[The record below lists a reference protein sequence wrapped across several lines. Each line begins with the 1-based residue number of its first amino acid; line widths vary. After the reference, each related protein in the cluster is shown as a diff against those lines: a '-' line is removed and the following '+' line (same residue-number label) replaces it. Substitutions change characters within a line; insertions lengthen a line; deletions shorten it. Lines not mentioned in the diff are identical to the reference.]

1 MTCHVGKHVVAW
13 GDGNLQA
20 SRWCWDSKL
29 HDLRGLCIFG
39 TPVQIIILQQF
50 QAGPSRLATPPS
62 SLRTSGPGFSVI
74 TFPTA
79 GSASAKKKRPKSVT
93 PTRSAQK
100 NTFRQVAT
108 IGRKFSGRT
117 ASWPLACENAIK
129 RYPKWAGCQLW
140 PSWHWEAHC
149 HLQTPSTPQSAA
161 RASRTCKKLIK
172 SYCRNTHWRSCQS
185 INQSTSTTTS
195 EIYWVEKTCKGAFID
210 MSSGFCIKDVAK
222 GHQGFTGFTQMDDD
236 PTMTGHKTFQ
246 DRPREALQ
254 LFCHLGL
261 AFTWR
266 IIIRACETLSHLSPK
281 TLWSKLKNMSNEMYS
296 NVKIFWVS
304 HISYTHSLR
313 MSTPQWLPK
322 RWNITESTES
332 PALQGS

>member
-100 NTFRQVAT
+100 THSAKLQRLVANSLGGLLVGLLHAKT
-108 IGRKFSGRT
+108 QSKDIQSGLDASCGHHDTEKLTVTCRPLQPHNQPPGPQGHGKNWSRAIVEAVIGD
-117 ASWPLACENAIK
+117 
-129 RYPKWAGCQLW
+129 
-140 PSWHWEAHC
+140 H
-149 HLQTPSTPQSAA
+149 
-161 RASRTCKKLIK
+161 
-172 SYCRNTHWRSCQS
+172 
-185 INQSTSTTTS
+185 INQSTNLLVPQLLRYIELKRLAKVPSL
-195 EIYWVEKTCKGAFID
+195 TCHPVFA
-210 MSSGFCIKDVAK
+210 
-222 GHQGFTGFTQMDDD
+222 
-236 PTMTGHKTFQ
+236 
-246 DRPREALQ
+246 
-254 LFCHLGL
+254 
-261 AFTWR
+261 
-266 IIIRACETLSHLSPK
+266 
-281 TLWSKLKNMSNEMYS
+281 SKM
-296 NVKIFWVS
+296 
-304 HISYTHSLR
+304 
-313 MSTPQWLPK
+313 
-322 RWNITESTES
+322 
-332 PALQGS
+332 

>member
-1 MTCHVGKHVVAW
+1 MPCWQTCGGMGWWQSASFQVMLRFQTSWPAW
-13 GDGNLQA
+13 LVHIWHTRPDHHSA
-20 SRWCWDSKL
+20 A
-29 HDLRGLCIFG
+29 I
-39 TPVQIIILQQF
+39 
-50 QAGPSRLATPPS
+50 PSRSKQACNSALES
-62 SLRTSGPGFSVI
+62 SDIRSWLFCHH
-74 TFPTA
+74 FPTA
-79 GSASAKKKRPKSVT
+79 GSASAKKERPKSVT

-108 IGRKFSGRT
+108 IGRKFSGRI

-161 RASRTCKKLIK
+161 RASRTWKKLIK
-172 SYCRNTHWRSCQS
+172 SYCRSTHWRSYQS

-254 LFCHLGL
+254 LFCNLGL

-266 IIIRACETLSHLSPK
+266 IIIAL
-281 TLWSKLKNMSNEMYS
+281 
-296 NVKIFWVS
+296 VK
-304 HISYTHSLR
+304 
-313 MSTPQWLPK
+313 P
-322 RWNITESTES
+322 
-332 PALQGS
+332 